1 VTIFDL
7 VFIVVF
13 LAAVVTGAIV
23 AIRLLR
29 GRRREAA
36 GLLRRGAI
44 GLAGYLAVVVIVSLV
59 SPRRVVALGED
70 RCSDDWCIAVAEVVK
85 EPWPGDSA
93 YRVTLR
99 LSSRARGMPQRE
111 TGIAVYLV
119 DEAGHR
125 FDHDAEP
132 SSPPFDVRLQPGEAV
147 TTARRFRVSGQKGS
161 LGVVVAH
168 EGSFGFPGIVIIG
181 DGGSL
186 LHKRAIVRV
195 PE

>member
-13 LAAVVTGAIV
+13 LMSVVVAAIV

-29 GRRREAA
+29 GRRREAV
-36 GLLRRGAI
+36 GLLRLGAI

-59 SPRRVVALGED
+59 SPRRVVALGEN
-70 RCSDDWCIAVAEVVK
+70 RCSDDWCIAVAEVVQ
-85 EPWPGDSA
+85 ESLPGDSA
-93 YRVTLR
+93 YRVTFR

-125 FDHDAEP
+125 FNPDAEP

-147 TTARRFRVSGQKGS
+147 VTSRRFHVSGQKGS
-161 LGVVVAH
+161 LGVIVAH
-168 EGSFGFPGIVIIG
+168 EGSFGFPGCFIIG
-181 DGGSL
+181 DEGSL
-186 LHKRAIVRV
+186 LHKRSIVRV
-195 PE
+195 P